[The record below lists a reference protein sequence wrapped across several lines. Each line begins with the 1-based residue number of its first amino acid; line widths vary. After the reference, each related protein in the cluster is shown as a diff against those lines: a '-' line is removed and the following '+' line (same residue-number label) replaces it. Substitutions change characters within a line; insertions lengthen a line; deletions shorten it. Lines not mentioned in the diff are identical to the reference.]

1 VFARSVRRSW
11 ISKMARLFQSY
22 KSEIIPALQKEF
34 NYKNPMQVPKVEK
47 VVVNIGLGEAL
58 QNAKLLD
65 KAVAEM
71 TAITGQRPVITKAKK
86 SIATFKLRQ
95 GQSIG
100 CKVTLRGI
108 MMYEFLDRLISL
120 ALPKIRDLRGV
131 SPKAFDGRGNYSL
144 GLSEQIIFPEI
155 DYDKVDHVHG
165 MNVVICTTA
174 KTDDEGRALLKKM
187 GMPFKD
193 F

>member
-1 VFARSVRRSW
+1 
-11 ISKMARLFQSY
+11 MARLFQSY

-71 TAITGQRPVITKAKK
+71 TAITAQRTVITKAKK